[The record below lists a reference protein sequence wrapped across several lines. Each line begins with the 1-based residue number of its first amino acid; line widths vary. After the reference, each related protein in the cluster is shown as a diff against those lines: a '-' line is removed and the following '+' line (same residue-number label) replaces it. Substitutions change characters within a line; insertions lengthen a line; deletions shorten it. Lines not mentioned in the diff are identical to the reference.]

1 MKKNDEQKVN
11 KLKKEKV
18 KKEKTKKI
26 PKRDNASREG
36 KKDKH
41 QSVTRWAEKGKIGNP
56 ILSQHCDAAGW
67 GFFNPGDRCA
77 GSWYYLLQ

>member
-11 KLKKEKV
+11 KLKK
-18 KKEKTKKI
+18 
-26 PKRDNASREG
+26 
-36 KKDKH
+36 
-41 QSVTRWAEKGKIGNP
+41 EKGKIGNP